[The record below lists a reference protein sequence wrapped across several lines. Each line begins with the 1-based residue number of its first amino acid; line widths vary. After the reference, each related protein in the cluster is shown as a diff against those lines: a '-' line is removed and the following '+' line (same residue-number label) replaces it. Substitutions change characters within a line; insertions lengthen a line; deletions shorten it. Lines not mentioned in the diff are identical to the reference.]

1 MERLLGFDL
10 QLLQDALITGV
21 NIFILFFA
29 LSYLLFNPAKEL
41 LLKRRQLIA
50 GKLLDASKE
59 QEEARALKVQYENKL
74 KHVQKEADQI
84 LNHARDMA
92 TIRQAKMLKDAR
104 DEAQAI
110 MDRASHEILLEKKKA
125 LEEMK
130 QEVVAIAAV
139 MACKSVSELLG
150 NGLSRELID
159 EALERMGECSWQS

>member
-41 LLKRRQLIA
+41 LSKRKLLIA
-50 GKLLDASKE
+50 GQLEGAVKE
-59 QEEARALKVQYENKL
+59 QEDARALKLQYENKL
-74 KHVQKEADQI
+74 KHIQKEADLI

-92 TIRQAKMLKDAR
+92 IERQTKMIKEAK

-125 LEEMK
+125 MEEMK
-130 QEVVAIAAV
+130 QEVVNIAAV
-139 MACKSVSELLG
+139 MACKSVAELLG
-150 NGLSRELID
+150 NGLSQDLIEESVRE
-159 EALERMGECSWQS
+159 MGEYSWQS